1 VIGTSGRK
9 HPWLLDMYLRNG
21 YQILTTREDEDDTGV
36 ALYKVLIP
44 EKFDENI
51 LRIPEVVTH

>member
-1 VIGTSGRK
+1 
-9 HPWLLDMYLRNG
+9 MYLRNG